1 MSGPALLH
9 TISFLAFVFMVLLT
23 VWVVLV
29 LESGHS
35 SRSRPEAAKPRD
47 EPGAATAPEREAA

>member
-9 TISFLAFVFMVLLT
+9 TISFLALVAVILLM

-29 LESGHS
+29 LESGGHA
-35 SRSRPEAAKPRD
+35 RRKKRPESRQFFGD
-47 EPGAATAPEREAA
+47 DLDT